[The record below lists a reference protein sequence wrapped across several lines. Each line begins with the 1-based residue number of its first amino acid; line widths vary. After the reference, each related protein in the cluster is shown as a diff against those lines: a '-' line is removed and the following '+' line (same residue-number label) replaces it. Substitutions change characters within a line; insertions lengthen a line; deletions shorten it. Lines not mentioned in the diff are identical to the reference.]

1 MNKQNIIQITLFIS
15 ILVFNPVVADTFRLT
30 VNIQTNFNTTITKN
44 IASTLYKRGLE
55 EKSAKKIAEEFI
67 KDDEEVFALMLEN
80 FLYACNDITKEE
92 IFEYLGTA
100 ALHRRNITLDSYDQL
115 IDIYSK
121 TKKSTPDE
129 RVRQKLSAV
138 AKKNT
143 LIFGQADK
151 KAII

>member
-1 MNKQNIIQITLFIS
+1 MNKQNIIRLTLFIS
-15 ILVFNPVVADTFRLT
+15 ILAFNPVVADTFRLT

-44 IASTLYKRGLE
+44 IASILYKRGLE
-55 EKSAKKIAEEFI
+55 EQSAKEISEEFI
-67 KDDEEVFALMLEN
+67 KGNEEIFALMLEN

-100 ALHRRNITLDSYDQL
+100 ALHRHNIALDSYDQL
-115 IDIYSK
+115 IDVYSK
-121 TKKSTPDE
+121 TKKLTPDE
-129 RVRQKLSAV
+129 TVRKKLSAV